1 MSPRRRISLGGMKSR
16 GSGGDEVK
24 SGGAAGRRS
33 SFSSPLSWV
42 GSSGKGK
49 INWATGMVQ
58 RSLAAA
64 AVAVDKATKDL
75 FVDPE
80 EQDDGSDA
88 YEILRAQRGLGQRVE
103 FESR

>member
-1 MSPRRRISLGGMKSR
+1 MSSRRRISLGGMKSR
-16 GSGGDEVK
+16 GSGEDGGK
-24 SGGAAGRRS
+24 SGGTPRRRS

-75 FVDPE
+75 FVEFD

-88 YEILRAQRGLGQRVE
+88 YGMLCAQRGLSQRAE

>member
-1 MSPRRRISLGGMKSR
+1 
-16 GSGGDEVK
+16 
-24 SGGAAGRRS
+24 
-33 SFSSPLSWV
+33 
-42 GSSGKGK
+42 
-49 INWATGMVQ
+49 MVQ

-75 FVDPE
+75 FVDLE

-88 YEILRAQRGLGQRVE
+88 YDMLCAQRGQGQRVE

>member
-1 MSPRRRISLGGMKSR
+1 
-16 GSGGDEVK
+16 
-24 SGGAAGRRS
+24 
-33 SFSSPLSWV
+33 
-42 GSSGKGK
+42 
-49 INWATGMVQ
+49 MVQ

-88 YEILRAQRGLGQRVE
+88 YDMLRAQRCLDQRVE

>member
-1 MSPRRRISLGGMKSR
+1 MSARRRLSLGGMKSR
-16 GSGGDEVK
+16 GSGEDEGK
-24 SGGAAGRRS
+24 SGRAAGRRS

-49 INWATGMVQ
+49 VNWATGMVQ

-75 FVDPE
+75 FVDLE

-88 YEILRAQRGLGQRVE
+88 YDMLCAQRGLGQRAE